1 MTEQYPRFDFTWLVV
16 IIALFAYVIPHVL
29 NPGVSLSLG
38 AYDFAEFL
46 AKRPFDDRGY
56 YTILALRGQLLLITA
71 LLAFST
77 HRPYFTAHWWARLV
91 VCGIL
96 IIAQLPPLTFISNTG
111 DVNQQQQMLLTI
123 GSAILVAIGLSGIFW
138 KNRWLIRVIIGLIG
152 VITMIYSLNN
162 AINIMQDYALPAHI
176 GFGGV
181 ALIMIYI
188 LIAIGSLLA
197 IGLKQTEP
205 R

>member
-1 MTEQYPRFDFTWLVV
+1 MTEQPPRFDLTWLVV
-16 IIALFAYVIPHVL
+16 IIALLAYIIPWAL
-29 NPGVSLSLG
+29 NPGVSLSLS

-46 AKRPFDDRGY
+46 AKRPFDDTSY

-77 HRPYFTAHWWARLV
+77 HRPYFTKHWWMRCIA
-91 VCGIL
+91 CGIL

-123 GSAILVAIGLSGIFW
+123 GSLIVVAIGLSGIFW
-138 KNRWLIRVIIGLIG
+138 KNRHLIRIVIGIAG
-152 VITMIYSLNN
+152 VITVIYSLNN
-162 AINIMQDYALPAHI
+162 APDMMAGYGLPANI

-181 ALIMIYI
+181 ALIFIYI
-188 LIAIGSLLA
+188 LIVIGNFLA
-197 IGLKQTEP
+197 ISLKQTEP